1 MSRRWLITGCSTG
14 LGRAL
19 AEAAAAS
26 GQRVIATARRLETLE
41 HLTNDYP
48 ANVVMCK
55 LDVCDAV
62 DCAIAI
68 STAVKAFGGVDVLVN
83 NAGYAQFGTVEEIGD
98 AELEAQFAT
107 NLFGA
112 WRMTRLVL
120 PLMRAQGHGDILMVG
135 SRTASPGL
143 PAYAASKRA
152 LEGMADALRLELAG
166 TGVDVT
172 VLEPG
177 AFATRLGPSAVEP
190 RRHVAAYSAM
200 VEPALATL
208 RAGEGSPPSILAE
221 AVLRFLDGERRP
233 PRLPI
238 GTDPRRSWTR
248 NGEFIRH
255 SPT

>member
-55 LDVCDAV
+55 LDVRDAV

-68 STAVKAFGGVDVLVN
+68 STAVKAFDGLDVLVN
-83 NAGYAQFGTVEEIGD
+83 NAGYGQFGTVEEVGD
-98 AELEAQFAT
+98 AELAAQFAT

-120 PLMRAQGHGDILMVG
+120 PLMRAQGYGDILMVG
-135 SRTASPGL
+135 GRTAFPGL
-143 PAYAASKRA
+143 GAYTATKYA
-152 LEGMADALRLELAG
+152 LEGMSDALRLELAG
-166 TGVDVT
+166 TGVNVT

-177 AFATRLGPSAVEP
+177 TFATQWAQSAVEP
-190 RRHVAAYSAM
+190 RRHIAAYNAV
-200 VEPALATL
+200 VEPALAKL
-208 RAGEGSPPSILAE
+208 RAAE
-221 AVLRFLDGERRP
+221 ANSPSLFAETVLRFLDEPHRP
-233 PRLPI
+233 ARLPI
-238 GTDPRRSWTR
+238 NPNLHFVRHNGT
-248 NGEFIRH
+248 
-255 SPT
+255 